1 MKVPERSMEPVSVMD
16 RCDYPATRKKES
28 RGMEREITQPE
39 SEVLGALEGLLGI
52 EEAYAVEKNCAGNE
66 SDRAMSK
73 LHINC
78 LYLHIVLRAEYNRF
92 QRL

>member
-1 MKVPERSMEPVSVMD
+1 MAWK
-16 RCDYPATRKKES
+16 
-28 RGMEREITQPE
+28 RETTQLE
-39 SEVLGALEGLLGI
+39 SEVLGALEGQMGI
-52 EEAYAVEKNCAGNE
+52 EEAYAVEKNYAGNV

-92 QRL
+92 QRI